1 MYYEVKSNGLET
13 IEKDGQEITCRV
25 YVVRIPAADDGVSG
39 VGMVSRTTGTKVI
52 ATFDA
57 YAVDLSSGV
66 PTVKTEEKSVEFDGN
81 PAETTMDES
90 ISKIYPTH
98 GLISY
103 RKVDGKTVGIPK
115 GLFEALA
122 VKVIRPA
129 SQQ

>member
-1 MYYEVKSNGLET
+1 MFYEVKSNGLET
-13 IEKDGQEITCRV
+13 VEKDGQEVTCRV
-25 YVVRIPAADDGVSG
+25 YTVTIPAVDEGVSG

-57 YAVDLSSGV
+57 YSVDLSDGV
-66 PTVKTEEKSVEFDGN
+66 PTVKTDYKEVDFDGN
-81 PAETTMDES
+81 PAETTMDEA
-90 ISKIYPTH
+90 ISKAYPTH
-98 GLISY
+98 GPIAY
-103 RKVDGKTVGIPK
+103 HKVEGKTVGLPK

>member
-1 MYYEVKSNGLET
+1 MFYEVKSNGLST

-25 YVVRIPAADDGVSG
+25 YTVTIPAADEGVTG
-39 VGMVSRTTGTKVI
+39 VGMVSRTTGAKVI

-57 YAVDLSSGV
+57 YTVDISSGV
-66 PTVKTEEKSVEFDGN
+66 PTIKTDYKEVEFDGN
-81 PAETTMDES
+81 PAETTMDEA
-90 ISKIYPTH
+90 ISKAYPTH
-98 GLISY
+98 GPVAF

>member
-1 MYYEVKSNGLET
+1 MYYEVKRNGLET

-25 YVVRIPAADDGVSG
+25 YTVTIPAVDDGVSG
-39 VGMVSRTTGTKVI
+39 VGMVSRTTGAKVI

-81 PAETTMDES
+81 PAETTMDEA
-90 ISKIYPTH
+90 ISKAYPTH
-98 GLISY
+98 GPIAY
-103 RKVDGKTVGIPK
+103 RKVEGKTVGIPK
-115 GLFEALA
+115 GLFEVMA